1 MITSSVSR
9 LGGGLFT
16 SVRRLGQSLE
26 SSNPDV
32 SVHVLSTIDPFVNED
47 VGAWYPLKV
56 KIHAAVGPWSFR
68 YSPGIGSDLRSLDL
82 DIVHVHHLWMY
93 PSVATLRWHGRTRR
107 PYIVTASGMID
118 RWAVNQARFK
128 KWFAWH
134 AFEKQHLSNASC
146 IHALGE
152 SEIDGIRRRGIQTPI
167 CVIPN
172 GIDIPPADRELPSPP
187 KSANRL
193 QLLFLGRLHPK
204 KGVSELLAAWRKW
217 QKEDAHFAGDWKLL
231 LAGWGET
238 GDIAKF
244 KREVHEFGI
253 DQTVKFVGPVFDQ
266 DKADLLKAATAF
278 ILPSFSE
285 GLPIAVLEA
294 WAYGLP
300 ALITPQCNLRKGIV
314 EGAAISINPSADSI
328 REGLAA
334 MARLSDT
341 ERRAMGLNGYRLVMS
356 SYSWPIVA
364 AQMKEVY
371 DWSIGG
377 GQAPASVVT
386 D

>member
-16 SVRRLGQSLE
+16 SVRRLGQSLQ

-32 SVHVLSTIDPFVNED
+32 SVHVLSTADPFVDED
-47 VGAWYPLKV
+47 IGAWSPLKV
-56 KIHAAVGPWSFR
+56 KTHAAVGPWGFR
-68 YSPGIGSDLRSLDL
+68 YSPGIDSDLRSLDL
-82 DIVHVHHLWMY
+82 DIVHVQHLWMY

-107 PYIVTASGMID
+107 PYVVSPRGMID
-118 RWAVNQARFK
+118 QWAVKQARVK

-134 AFEKQHLSNASC
+134 AFEKKHLSSASC

-152 SEIDGIRRRGIQTPI
+152 SEIYGIRRRGIRTPI

-187 KSANRL
+187 KSASRL

-204 KGVSELLAAWRKW
+204 KGIDELLAAWQKW
-217 QKEDAHFAGDWKLL
+217 QREDAHFSGDWELML
-231 LAGWGET
+231 TGWGEANHV
-238 GDIAKF
+238 AKF
-244 KREVHEFGI
+244 KRRVHELGI
-253 DQTVKFVGPVFDQ
+253 DQTVKFSGPVFDQ
-266 DKADLLKAATAF
+266 DKAALLRAATAF

-285 GLPIAVLEA
+285 GLPVAVLEA

-300 ALITPQCNLRKGIV
+300 VLITSHCNLGQGIV

-328 REGLAA
+328 KEGLAA
-334 MARLSDT
+334 IARLSDT
-341 ERRAMGLNGYRLVMS
+341 ERRAMGLNGYRLVMR
-356 SYSWPIVA
+356 SYTWPKVA
-364 AQMKEVY
+364 AQMREVY

-377 GQAPASVVT
+377 GQAPASVV